1 MEKDQGSG
9 QSGMTG
15 IAEDTG
21 GRIIKGEGFIL
32 TVSDDKLSVY
42 IGAENELS
50 SEITFEDVKELLKGE
65 GIGYGIDDG
74 IIKEYLATRQARK
87 EPCRIVQGKA
97 PEPGHDARIKYHF
110 DTSPLR
116 IGTINESGRLDYKDR
131 GEIVQVKEGSLIA
144 EKIPARDG
152 VPGIDV
158 YGQAIPLSKS
168 RDTKF
173 LCGKGTEKSEDGF
186 RIYAKIDGRPDIS
199 EDGKIS
205 VYAVLQIA
213 GDVSLE
219 TGHVDFKGDIE
230 VAGCIQDGFKVKGE
244 NLKANEILNAEID
257 ISGSVI
263 VSGGIIGAN
272 IMAGGEVSALYIHNA
287 HVQSTGEI
295 KVEKEVFSSIL
306 ETNQKCNVMRGKI
319 SSSSV
324 SAKKGIMAG
333 VIGSEASSPCNL
345 TVGIDTVGNNKV
357 NHIIEQIAIKRKEQN
372 KLGDLVA
379 GLQQEIKNLDDEL
392 ESIPQE
398 EDKARLQQMS
408 LQKTLGE
415 CQKKGDMLQA
425 KKIEGAIKFLDLKIS
440 QVYEAMDSILARQE
454 EIQEKIN
461 KHDQEIK
468 RYGQGIENL
477 KCEANDITELL
488 KSEKGIAEVRVS
500 GPIHALTHITGSH
513 SSCTLTEDYQH
524 VLIREAKIVEPEQPP
539 EWKMSIS
546 PLK

>member
-1 MEKDQGSG
+1 MEKDRDSG
-9 QSGMTG
+9 QSEMIG
-15 IAEDTG
+15 IAEDSG
-21 GRIIKGEGFIL
+21 GKIIKGEGFFL
-32 TVSDDKLSVY
+32 TVSDDKLAVF
-42 IGAENELS
+42 ITAENELP
-50 SEITFEDVKELLKGE
+50 SEVTFEDLKEFLKGE
-65 GIGYGIDDG
+65 GIKYGIDDG
-74 IIKEYLATRQARK
+74 IIKEYLANRQARK
-87 EPCRIVQGKA
+87 ETCRIVQGKA
-97 PEPGHDARIKYHF
+97 PDPGHDAEIKYHF

-144 EKIPARDG
+144 EKIPARDSI
-152 VPGIDV
+152 PGIDV
-158 YGQAIPLSKS
+158 YGQTITFPKP
-168 RDTKF
+168 RDIKL
-173 LCGKGTEKSEDGF
+173 LCGKGTEKTEDGL

-199 EDGKIS
+199 EDGRVS
-205 VYAVLQIA
+205 VSPVLQIA
-213 GDVSLE
+213 GDVGLE
-219 TGHVDFKGDIE
+219 TGHVDFNGDIE
-230 VAGCIQDGFKVKGE
+230 VDGCVQDGFKVKGE
-244 NLKANEILNAEID
+244 NLRAKEILRAEID
-257 ISGSVI
+257 IAGSII
-263 VSGGIIGAN
+263 VSGGIIGAK
-272 IMAGGEVSALYIHNA
+272 IKAGGEVSALYIHNA

-295 KVEKEVFSSIL
+295 KVEREVFSSIL

-324 SAKKGIMAG
+324 SAKKGIVAG
-333 VIGSEASSPCNL
+333 EIGSEASSPCNL
-345 TVGIDTVGNNKV
+345 TVGIDTIGNNKV
-357 NHIIEQIAIKRKEQN
+357 NHIIEKIAIKRKEQN
-372 KLGDLVA
+372 KLEELVA
-379 GLQQEIKNLDDEL
+379 GLQQEIKDLDDEL

-408 LQKTLGE
+408 LQKTLEE
-415 CQKKGDMLQA
+415 CQRKGDMLQV

-454 EIQEKIN
+454 DIQEKIN
-461 KHDQEIK
+461 KHNQEIK
-468 RYGQGIENL
+468 SYIQEIENL
-477 KCEANDITELL
+477 KGEANDITELS